1 MLVSLHAASMFW
13 IMNTDAKT
21 VTGFGTPN
29 FQKLVDA
36 AMKKAGGQYGGGW

>member
-1 MLVSLHAASMFW
+1 MA
-13 IMNTDAKT
+13 T

-36 AMKKAGGQYGGGW
+36 AFAKAGAGGYGDGHGKHGKGGKWGPPKAE